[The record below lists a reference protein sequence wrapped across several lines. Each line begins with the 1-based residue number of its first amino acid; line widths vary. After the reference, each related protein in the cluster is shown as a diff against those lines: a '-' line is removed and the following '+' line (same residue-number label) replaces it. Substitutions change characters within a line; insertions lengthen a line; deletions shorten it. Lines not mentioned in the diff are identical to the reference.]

1 MPKQQDGDGMVR
13 LSDFCTTG
21 EAADILGCTDSRVRQ
36 LRLAGKLGKEET
48 FLRLG
53 PQSVLIPR
61 KVVEKFAKVEQK
73 TGRPRK
79 NSA

>member
-1 MPKQQDGDGMVR
+1 MPKQQENDMVR
-13 LSDFCTTG
+13 LSDFCTTS
-21 EAADILGCTDSRVRQ
+21 EAADILGCTTGRVRQ
-36 LRLAGKLGKEET
+36 LRLAGKFGRD
-48 FLRLG
+48 FLELG
-53 PQSVLIPR
+53 PQYILIPR